1 MPPLQLDLTSS
12 FAAHAN
18 FMLCSSPCPAHRPWH
33 ARGGCLF
40 QHLHPWLRG
49 ACMLGRPRGS
59 SYVPWHATTTMGQA
73 LPVNL
78 TINKAFHVAHSLGKS
93 PFPVEGHVVMLNHR
107 HCTFTVSEAGNTFL
121 GGGHWAR
128 GVGYQEKESPG

>member
-78 TINKAFHVAHSLGKS
+78 TINKAFHVAHVMVWTSVPCFVSRFELKLVRLIKIAHVLGS
-93 PFPVEGHVVMLNHR
+93 FVLPLCMLQQLR
-107 HCTFTVSEAGNTFL
+107 LA
-121 GGGHWAR
+121 
-128 GVGYQEKESPG
+128 